1 MVVSVLSLISFAHPA
16 QAQDKTELICLA
28 TNIYWEA
35 RNQSFAGQIAVG
47 LVTLNRVRDFRFPD
61 TVCDVVYEGPIKE
74 SWKTRQDPTLLEE
87 QRVYYPKRNQC
98 QFSWYCDGFA
108 DEFPINDY
116 QAIHDSFLVA
126 ELLLDPEIK
135 FVDIT
140 EGATHYHADYV
151 SPEWAPTLE
160 KTTTIDNHI
169 FYRW

>member
-1 MVVSVLSLISFAHPA
+1 MALSVLSLISFAHPA
-16 QAQDKTELICLA
+16 QAENDNLTCLA

-47 LVTLNRVRDFRFPD
+47 LVTINRVIDPRFPS
-61 TVCDVVYEGPIKE
+61 TVCDVVYEGPMKE
-74 SWKTRQDPTLLEE
+74 SWKTRIQPLLPDSE
-87 QRVYYPKRNQC
+87 RVYYPRRDKC
-98 QFSWYCDGFA
+98 QFSWYCDGKS
-108 DEFPINDY
+108 DEFPRYDY
-116 QAIHDSFLVA
+116 EAIHDAWVVA
-126 ELLLDPEIK
+126 ELLLNPEIK

-151 SPEWAPTLE
+151 NPDWAETLT